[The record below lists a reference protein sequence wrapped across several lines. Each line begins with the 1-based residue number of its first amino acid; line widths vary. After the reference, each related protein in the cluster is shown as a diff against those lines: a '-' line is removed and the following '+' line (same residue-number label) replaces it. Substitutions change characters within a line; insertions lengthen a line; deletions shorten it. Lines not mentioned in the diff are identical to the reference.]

1 MPHSEKRQR
10 LKYQRMFYVRFAVEP
25 VRNPE
30 LILPIVRIVKD
41 QAKLLAHKDFSLS
54 ALLAVSVTGKENL
67 YPILAKDAEES
78 GG

>member
-1 MPHSEKRQR
+1 
-10 LKYQRMFYVRFAVEP
+10 VEP

-41 QAKLLAHKDFSLS
+41 RAKLLAHKDFLLS
-54 ALLAVSVTGKENL
+54 ALLAVSVMERENL
-67 YPILAKDAEES
+67 YPILAKNAEES